1 MGSYELLWS
10 ESAKVR
16 GRYKDMV
23 RRPRNSPL
31 HLHTASTLSH
41 FTHPSSTTTTTT
53 PSIAMKLSTA
63 SAILAFAVTPALS
76 MPTAFEARGR
86 HSNSHSNTPYGTLVG
101 EPKYFTSAFSTRA
114 VPGAVI
120 ANNGTAA
127 PGPSNAFGHFS
138 YKVNSREEI
147 ICFDIRTVNVTG
159 EYLSPAFTATH
170 IHQGAAGAAGP
181 PRIAFPNPQYVRNDH
196 TGAEIR
202 ESKGCLQGPFSTNVT
217 ANGADTGSASGF
229 TLSQIEENPSA
240 FFTDTHTAQFA
251 AGAVRGQLLR
261 SEVPVARPSYFTST
275 LRTTADGSQVV
286 NAMNASVPGAPN
298 TRAEYV
304 LQINTQEDILCYDIT
319 VSGYPE
325 GEEYFS
331 PAKTATHSHVGAFGI
346 SGPPRL
352 AFKNPQPR
360 KSNWARKMMEKY
372 GGKKHNNKHRVRK
385 SSACVKG
392 PFTTG
397 VLSADGVDTGSAS
410 GFTLAAL
417 EANPAGYNADFH
429 TGPTYVAGTVRG
441 QLYA

>member
-1 MGSYELLWS
+1 
-10 ESAKVR
+10 
-16 GRYKDMV
+16 
-23 RRPRNSPL
+23 
-31 HLHTASTLSH
+31 
-41 FTHPSSTTTTTT
+41 
-53 PSIAMKLSTA
+53 MKLSTA
-63 SAILAFAVTPALS
+63 SAILAFVATPALS
-76 MPTAFEARGR
+76 MPTGFKARQDGG
-86 HSNSHSNTPYGTLVG
+86 STPYGTFVA
-101 EPKYFTSAFSTRA
+101 EPSYFTSAVSTRA

-127 PGPSNAFGHFS
+127 PGQSNAFGHFS
-138 YKVNSREEI
+138 YKINSDEEI

-159 EYLSPAFTATH
+159 DYLSPAFTATH
-170 IHQGAAGAAGP
+170 IHQGAVGAAGP

-229 TLSQIEENPSA
+229 TLSQIEQDPSA

-251 AGAVRGQLLR
+251 AGAVRGQLLQ
-261 SEVPVARPSYFTST
+261 SEVPVERPSYFTST

-286 NAMNASVPGAPN
+286 NGSNATVPGAPN
-298 TRAEYV
+298 TRAEY
-304 LQINTQEDILCYDIT
+304 LLEINSDEEILCYEIT
-319 VSGYPE
+319 VTGFPE

-331 PAKTATHSHVGAFGI
+331 PAKTATHSHIGAFGI
-346 SGPPRL
+346 TGPPRL
-352 AFKNPQPR
+352 AFKNPEPYTNYAR
-360 KSNWARKMMEKY
+360 ENWSKHEDKKWSKHDDHKYKNKHEDKKSKHDDKKSKH
-372 GGKKHNNKHRVRK
+372 GGKESNNKWTTRK

-397 VLSADGVDTGSAS
+397 LLNADGVDTGSAS

-417 EANPAGYNADFH
+417 EANPTGYNADFH
-429 TGPTYVAGTVRG
+429 TGPSYVAGAVRG